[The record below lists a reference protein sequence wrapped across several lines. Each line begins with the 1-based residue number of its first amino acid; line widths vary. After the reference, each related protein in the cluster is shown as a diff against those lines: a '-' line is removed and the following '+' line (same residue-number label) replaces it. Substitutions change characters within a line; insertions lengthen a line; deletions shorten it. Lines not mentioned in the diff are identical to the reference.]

1 MATAPYP
8 QLGPGERAIAETPL
22 AGATVVLTDRRLVVS
37 GRGLEESLPLAHIA
51 VVRVRFER
59 AFGGIAL
66 GAALIVAALILFS
79 ITSPL
84 RTLILN
90 QSVGLE
96 PAASQ
101 ERAANAGGAG
111 GIAVAVQ
118 KILETTA
125 GIVGVFPVAGWLL
138 LIVGI
143 ARIALGVIGRTVVTV
158 AAGGAEVEF
167 ARRGN
172 SAPLQDFVAEIGRQ
186 LPGPPGTAAK

>member
-1 MATAPYP
+1 VATASYP
-8 QLGPGERAIAETPL
+8 QLGPGEQVLAEPPL
-22 AGATVVLTDRRLVVS
+22 GGTTAVLTDRRLVVA
-37 GRGLEESLPLAHIA
+37 GRDQEQSLPLAHVA

-59 AFGGIAL
+59 AFGAIAL
-66 GAALIVAALILFS
+66 GVALILAALILFA

-101 ERAANAGGAG
+101 ERAANPDSTV

-118 KILETTA
+118 KVLEGAA
-125 GIVGVFPVAGWLL
+125 GVVGVFPVAGWLL
-138 LIVGI
+138 LLAGI
-143 ARIALGVIGRTVVTV
+143 AKIVLGAIGRTVVTV

-167 ARRGN
+167 SKRGN
-172 SAPLQDFVAEIGRQ
+172 SRPLQDFVTEVGRQ
-186 LPGPPGTAAK
+186 LPGPARPAPK

>member
-1 MATAPYP
+1 VATAPYP

-186 LPGPPGTAAK
+186 LPGPSGTAAK

>member
-1 MATAPYP
+1 VATAPYP
-8 QLGPGERAIAETPL
+8 QLGAGERALAETPL
-22 AGATVVLTDRRLVVS
+22 GGGTAVLTDRRLVVA
-37 GRGLEESLPLAHIA
+37 GRGREESVPLAHIA
-51 VVRVRFER
+51 IVGVRFER
-59 AFGGIAL
+59 AFGGIAF

-111 GIAVAVQ
+111 Q
-118 KILETTA
+118 KVLETAA
-125 GIVGVFPVAGWLL
+125 GIVGVFPVAAWLL
-138 LIVGI
+138 VIAGL

-158 AAGGAEVEF
+158 AAGGAELEF
-167 ARRGN
+167 SRRGN
-172 SAPLQDFVAEIGRQ
+172 SVPLHDFVAEIGRQ
-186 LPGPPGTAAK
+186 LPGPPRIATK

>member
-8 QLGPGERAIAETPL
+8 QLAAGERVIAEAPL
-22 AGATVVLTDRRLVVS
+22 GGETAVLTDRRLVVS

-59 AFGGIAL
+59 MLGAIAFGAV
-66 GAALIVAALILFS
+66 LIVAALVLFA

-96 PAASQ
+96 QAASQ
-101 ERAANAGGAG
+101 ERAASPEGGGGVAG
-111 GIAVAVQ
+111 AVQ
-118 KILETTA
+118 RVLEGTA
-125 GIVGVFPVAGWLL
+125 RVVGAFPVAAWLL
-138 LIVGI
+138 LLGGLAKIV
-143 ARIALGVIGRTVVTV
+143 LGAIGRTVVTV

-167 ARRGN
+167 SQRGN
-172 SAPLQDFVAEIGRQ
+172 RRPLQEFVAEVGRH
-186 LPGPPGTAAK
+186 LPGPPSPAAK

>member
-1 MATAPYP
+1 VATAPYP
-8 QLGPGERAIAETPL
+8 QLGPGEHVVAETAL
-22 AGATVVLTDRRLVVS
+22 GGATAVLTDRRLVVA
-37 GRGLEESLPLAHIA
+37 GRGLEESLPLTHVA

-59 AFGGIAL
+59 AFGGIAF
-66 GAALIVAALILFS
+66 GVALIVAALILFS

-101 ERAANAGGAG
+101 ERAANADGVG

-118 KILETTA
+118 KILEAAA
-125 GIVGVFPVAGWLL
+125 GVVGVFPVAGWLL
-138 LIVGI
+138 LLAGI

-158 AAGGAEVEF
+158 AAGGAGVEF
-167 ARRGN
+167 SKRGN
-172 SAPLQDFVAEIGRQ
+172 SRSLQDFVAEVGRQ
-186 LPGPPGTAAK
+186 LPGPPPPAPK

>member
-8 QLGPGERAIAETPL
+8 ELGPGEQVLAETPL
-22 AGATVVLTDRRLVVS
+22 GGATAVLTDRRLVVA
-37 GRGLEESLPLAHIA
+37 GRGLEQSLPLVHIA

-59 AFGGIAL
+59 AFGAIAL
-66 GAALIVAALILFS
+66 GAALLVAALLLFS

-101 ERAANAGGAG
+101 ERATNPDGAG

-118 KILETTA
+118 RVLEGAA
-125 GIVGVFPVAGWLL
+125 GVVVVFPVAGWLL
-138 LIVGI
+138 LLAGL
-143 ARIALGVIGRTVVTV
+143 ARIVLGAIGRTVVTV

-167 ARRGN
+167 SKRGN
-172 SAPLQDFVAEIGRQ
+172 SRALQDFVAEVGRQ
-186 LPGPPGTAAK
+186 LPGPPRPAPR

>member
-1 MATAPYP
+1 MPTAPYP
-8 QLGPGERAIAETPL
+8 QLGAGERALAETPL
-22 AGATVVLTDRRLVVS
+22 GGGTAVLTDRRLVVA
-37 GRGLEESLPLAHIA
+37 GRGREESVPLAHIA

-59 AFGGIAL
+59 AFGGIAF

-111 GIAVAVQ
+111 GVAVAVQ
-118 KILETTA
+118 KVLETAA
-125 GIVGVFPVAGWLL
+125 GIVGVFPVAAWLL
-138 LIVGI
+138 VIAGL

-158 AAGGAEVEF
+158 AAGGAELEF
-167 ARRGN
+167 SRRGN
-172 SAPLQDFVAEIGRQ
+172 SAPLHDFVVEIGRQ
-186 LPGPPGTAAK
+186 LPGPPRIATK